1 MRRIDNRGVMCEIKA
16 MRPSLSNSNILYI
29 KYQQKSIGY
38 KSRIHII
45 NAPPPKKVR
54 WYSFRQP
61 KQKTKEVSNANNIY
75 PSNPRRKIPY
85 LHRT

>member
-1 MRRIDNRGVMCEIKA
+1 MRIAAVNAGFNC
-16 MRPSLSNSNILYI
+16 
-29 KYQQKSIGY
+29 
-38 KSRIHII
+38 SRIHII

-85 LHRT
+85 LHRA